1 MMRSNRISLMLVA
14 ASSLLVASCGE
25 DNPIA
30 DAAGEACGL
39 ECGTLAEGSASISGV
54 ASVDA
59 FFSSVISFQGKANG
73 VSAAIEAEL
82 SAIRADFGIAADADL
97 AAGLQ
102 AQIDANV
109 SGGISIVAEPA
120 RCTVDAS
127 ATLEAQAKCDASID
141 PGMASVQCMGSC
153 EVEASANVDCGAD
166 VEVQCTFTQPS
177 AMCTGTCSGTCE
189 VEVNGEAA
197 CDGTCTG
204 TCSGECSAYSDSAGT
219 QCAGKCDGMCTG
231 SCKAVLEA
239 SATCEGEC
247 EGECTTTAP
256 DGNCEGA
263 VRAECKGEANAMVEC
278 KGKCS
283 GEFEPPMAKAECQA
297 SAKAEAKMN
306 VECSPPRLEIAY
318 VLNAEASANVEARAR
333 FVAGMENLKFRLPRL
348 MAAFAKAELIVEAG
362 AGLAADASGAVKG
375 GVDAAGEAI
384 DDGNLKL
391 VFGINC
397 ALAELPKVGTVLGSA
412 TSRLEGNVSAVAS
425 LKGALGM

>member
-1 MMRSNRISLMLVA
+1 MMRSNPISLIFIA

-25 DNPIA
+25 DPLGAVGN
-30 DAAGEACGL
+30 ACGL
-39 ECGTLAEGSASISGV
+39 ECGTIAQGSASISGV

-59 FFSSVISFQGKANG
+59 FFSSVAKFEGTANG

-82 SAIRADFGIAADADL
+82 GAIKADFGIAADANL
-97 AAGLQ
+97 ATELEG
-102 AQIDANV
+102 QIEANV
-109 SGGISIVAEPA
+109 SGSLSIVAEPA

-127 ATLEAQAKCDASID
+127 ATIEAQAKCDVSVD

-153 EVEASANVDCGAD
+153 EVEASANVECGAD
-166 VEVQCTFTQPS
+166 VDVQCTFTQP
-177 AMCTGTCSGTCE
+177 AAECTGTCSGSCE
-189 VEVNGEAA
+189 VELTAEAA

-219 QCAGKCDGMCTG
+219 QCAGKCDGMCMG
-231 SCKAVLEA
+231 SCKAVLEG

-247 EGECTTTAP
+247 EGECTATAP

-283 GEFEPPMAKAECQA
+283 GEFVPPMAKAECQA

-306 VECSPPRLEIAY
+306 VECSPPRLEISY
-318 VLNAEASANVEARAR
+318 VLNAEAEANAQLR
-333 FVAGMENLKFRLPRL
+333 FVAAVENLKFRLPRL
-348 MAAFAKAELIVEAG
+348 LAALAKAELVVDAG
-362 AGLAADASGAVKG
+362 AGLAADAGGAVKG
-375 GVDAAGEAI
+375 GVEAAGTAI
-384 DDGNLKL
+384 GDGNLAL
-391 VFGINC
+391 AFGIDC
-397 ALAELPKVGTVLGSA
+397 ALKELPKVGEAIGGAST
-412 TSRLEGNVSAVAS
+412 RLEGNVSAVAS